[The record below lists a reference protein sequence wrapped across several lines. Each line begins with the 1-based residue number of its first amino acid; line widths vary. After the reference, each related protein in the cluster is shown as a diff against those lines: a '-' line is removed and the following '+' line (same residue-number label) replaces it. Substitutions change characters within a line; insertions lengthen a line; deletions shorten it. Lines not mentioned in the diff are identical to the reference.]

1 MAAGG
6 RPLRR
11 FRRIWSRLMA
21 DISRLIEGACDYHLS
36 GDVAASRDAF
46 LSVLQSDPRNVTAL
60 HHLGIIAFQAGQE
73 SDAINYLKSAAS
85 AGPDRD
91 DVMADIGVMLR
102 CLGDLTQAETYLE
115 RACHLAPKNAAHL
128 YNFGLVLGDL
138 NKLSESEAAYR
149 VALRLDPYH
158 TGARNNLG
166 NILKR
171 QARHGEAYQAYR
183 EALIVD
189 PEYTPALR
197 NIADALEQ
205 SGEVEKAG
213 KAYVNATRIRSD
225 GATLIRDALLL
236 PVIPESRGQ
245 IEDYRAR
252 MEEKLEQL
260 KDQSLRIDDPVYE
273 VGATNFMLAY
283 HGLND
288 RSLQTKVADL
298 YRRVAPSLTFGAPHC
313 RDWLAGM
320 AGGFLRV
327 GFVSSFFIEH
337 TVGRLME
344 GVITGVSGRHA
355 EVIVYT
361 AASASDQLTAR
372 LGRSASKIVQ
382 LPRRLEAAQQII
394 AEDELDI
401 LYFCDIGMEPFT
413 YFLSFARLAPIQC
426 AGWGHPVTT
435 GISTIDYF
443 VSSRTMEPTSA
454 DEAYSENLV
463 QIDGIPT
470 PIRNPAGYI
479 TAPHRKEEKILCPQS
494 LFKFHPDFDNL
505 IGSILRACPRA
516 ELLLLQGSRPEWT
529 GLLEG
534 RFRRTIPDVIDRI
547 GYLPRMRREEFLST
561 LAAAPL
567 VLDTPHYS
575 GGLTTQEALAFGTPV
590 VTLPGEFLRGRVT
603 HGAYKKMG
611 FMACVADSSEAYV
624 DTAVQLVQ
632 DPEYERDVRSGILE
646 TVPALFDVSGSVREH
661 LEFFERASFGEN

>member
-1 MAAGG
+1 
-6 RPLRR
+6 
-11 FRRIWSRLMA
+11 MA
-21 DISRLIEGACDYHLS
+21 DISRLLEDARSYHLS
-36 GDVAASRDAF
+36 GDVSASRDAF

-60 HHLGIIAFQAGQE
+60 HHLGIIAFKSGQE

-85 AGPDRD
+85 AGADRD
-91 DVMADIGVMLR
+91 DVMADMGVIFR
-102 CLGDLTQAETYLE
+102 YLGDLSQAETFLE
-115 RACHLAPKNAAHL
+115 KACLLAPKSASHL

-149 VALRLDPYH
+149 MALRHDPCH
-158 TGARNNLG
+158 VGAHNNLG
-166 NILKR
+166 NVLKR
-171 QARHGEAYQAYR
+171 QARYGEAYQAYR

-189 PEYTPALR
+189 PDYTPALK

-213 KAYVNATRIRSD
+213 KAYASATRIRSD

-236 PVIPESRGQ
+236 PVIPESRAQ

-252 MEEKLEQL
+252 MEGKLEQL
-260 KDQSLRIDDPVYE
+260 KEQSLRIDDPVYE

-283 HGLND
+283 HGMND

-313 RDWLAGM
+313 RDWLAGTE
-320 AGGFLRV
+320 GGSLRV

-344 GVITGVSGRHA
+344 GVITGVSGRQA

-361 AASASDQLTAR
+361 AASTSDQLTAR
-372 LGRSASKIVQ
+372 LGRSASKVVQ
-382 LPRRLEAAQQII
+382 LPRRLEAAQQMI
-394 AEDELDI
+394 ADDELDI

-443 VSSRTMEPTSA
+443 VSSRMMEPTSA
-454 DEAYSENLV
+454 DDDYSENLV

-470 PIRNPAGYI
+470 PIRNPADYM
-479 TAPHRKEEKILCPQS
+479 TTPHRKEEKILCPQS

-516 ELLLLQGSRPEWT
+516 QLLLLQGSRPEWT

-534 RFRRTIPDVIDRI
+534 RFRKTIPDVIDRI
-547 GYLPRMRREEFLST
+547 GYLPRMRRQDFLST

-590 VTLPGEFLRGRVT
+590 VTLPGKFLRGRVT
-603 HGAYKKMG
+603 TGAYRKMG
-611 FMACVADSSEAYV
+611 FMACVADSSEAYE
-624 DTAVQLVQ
+624 DIAIELIQNS
-632 DPEYERDVRSGILE
+632 EYARDVRAGILE

-661 LEFFERASFGEN
+661 LEFFERASLGEN

>member
-1 MAAGG
+1 
-6 RPLRR
+6 
-11 FRRIWSRLMA
+11 MA
-21 DISRLIEGACDYHLS
+21 DISRLLEDARAYHLS

-60 HHLGIIAFQAGQE
+60 HHLGIIAFKSGQE
-73 SDAINYLKSAAS
+73 SDAINYLKGAAS
-85 AGPDRD
+85 AGPDHD
-91 DVMADIGVMLR
+91 DVMADMGVIFR
-102 CLGDLTQAETYLE
+102 YLGDLSQAETFLE
-115 RACHLAPKNAAHL
+115 KACLLAPKSASHL

-149 VALRLDPYH
+149 MALRHDPCH
-158 TGARNNLG
+158 VGAHNNLG

-171 QARHGEAYQAYR
+171 QARYGEAYQAYS

-189 PEYTPALR
+189 PDYTPALR

-213 KAYVNATRIRSD
+213 KAYASATRIRSD

-236 PVIPESRGQ
+236 PVIPESRAQ

-252 MEEKLEQL
+252 MEGKLEQL
-260 KDQSLRIDDPVYE
+260 KEQSLRIDDPVYE

-283 HGLND
+283 HGMND

-313 RDWLAGM
+313 QDLLAGTE
-320 AGGFLRV
+320 GGSLRV

-344 GVITGVSGRHA
+344 GVITGVSGRQA

-361 AASASDQLTAR
+361 AASTSDQLTAR
-372 LGRSASKIVQ
+372 LGRSASKVVH
-382 LPRRLEAAQQII
+382 LPRRLEAAQQMI
-394 AEDELDI
+394 ADDELDI

-443 VSSRTMEPTSA
+443 VSGRMMEPTNA

-470 PIRNPAGYI
+470 PIRNPADYM
-479 TAPHRKEEKILCPQS
+479 TTPHRKEEKILCPQS

-516 ELLLLQGSRPEWT
+516 QLLLLQGSRPEWT

-534 RFRRTIPDVIDRI
+534 RFRKTIPDVIDRI
-547 GYLPRMRREEFLST
+547 GYLPRMRRQDFLST

-590 VTLPGEFLRGRVT
+590 VTLPGKFLRGRVT
-603 HGAYKKMG
+603 TGAYRKMG
-611 FMACVADSSEAYV
+611 FMACVADSSEAYE
-624 DTAVQLVQ
+624 DIAIELIQNT
-632 DPEYERDVRSGILE
+632 EYARDVRAGILE

-661 LEFFERASFGEN
+661 LKFFERASLGED

>member
-1 MAAGG
+1 
-6 RPLRR
+6 
-11 FRRIWSRLMA
+11 MA
-21 DISRLIEGACDYHLS
+21 DISRLLEDARAYHLS

-60 HHLGIIAFQAGQE
+60 HHLGIIAFKSGQE

-85 AGPDRD
+85 AGADRD
-91 DVMADIGVMLR
+91 DVMADMGVIFR
-102 CLGDLTQAETYLE
+102 YLGDLSQAETFLE
-115 RACHLAPKNAAHL
+115 KACLLAPKSASHL

-149 VALRLDPYH
+149 MALRHDPYH
-158 TGARNNLG
+158 VGAHNNLG
-166 NILKR
+166 NVLKR
-171 QARHGEAYQAYR
+171 QARYGEAYQAYS

-189 PEYTPALR
+189 PDYTPALK

-213 KAYVNATRIRSD
+213 KAYASATRIRSD

-236 PVIPESRGQ
+236 PVIPESRAQ

-252 MEEKLEQL
+252 MEGKLEQL
-260 KDQSLRIDDPVYE
+260 KEQSLRIDDPVYE

-283 HGLND
+283 HGMND
-288 RSLQTKVADL
+288 RGLQTKVADL

-313 RDWLAGM
+313 RDWLAGTE
-320 AGGFLRV
+320 GGSLRV

-344 GVITGVSGRHA
+344 GVITGVSGRQA

-361 AASASDQLTAR
+361 AASTSDQLTAR
-372 LGRSASKIVQ
+372 LGRSASKVVH
-382 LPRRLEAAQQII
+382 LPRRLEAAQQMI
-394 AEDELDI
+394 ADDELDI

-443 VSSRTMEPTSA
+443 VSSRMMEPTSA
-454 DEAYSENLV
+454 DDDYSENLV

-470 PIRNPAGYI
+470 PIRNPADYM
-479 TAPHRKEEKILCPQS
+479 TTPHRKEEKILCPQS

-516 ELLLLQGSRPEWT
+516 QLLLLQGSRPEWT

-534 RFRRTIPDVIDRI
+534 RFRKTIPDVIDRI
-547 GYLPRMRREEFLST
+547 GYLPRMRRQDFLSI

-590 VTLPGEFLRGRVT
+590 VTLPGKFLRGRVT
-603 HGAYKKMG
+603 TGAYRKMG
-611 FMACVADSSEAYV
+611 FMACVADSSEAYG
-624 DTAVQLVQ
+624 DIAIELIQNS
-632 DPEYERDVRSGILE
+632 EYARDVRAGILE

-661 LEFFERASFGEN
+661 LKFFERASLSEN

>member
-1 MAAGG
+1 
-6 RPLRR
+6 
-11 FRRIWSRLMA
+11 MA
-21 DISRLIEGACDYHLS
+21 DIRRLIEDARAYHLS

-60 HHLGIIAFQAGQE
+60 HYLGILAFEGGQK
-73 SDAINYLKSAAS
+73 SDAIHYLKSAAA

-91 DVMADIGVMLR
+91 EVMADMGVIFR
-102 CLGDLTQAETYLE
+102 YLGELTEAENCLE
-115 RACHLAPKNAAHL
+115 RACLLAPKSAAHH

-149 VALRLDPYH
+149 MAVSLDPCH
-158 TGARNNLG
+158 AGARNNLG

-171 QARHGEAYQAYR
+171 QARHGEAYQAYK

-189 PEYTPALR
+189 PDYNPALK
-197 NIADALEQ
+197 NMADVLEQ
-205 SGEVEKAG
+205 SGEVEKAD
-213 KAYVNATRIRSD
+213 KAYASAISVRSD

-252 MEEKLEQL
+252 METKLEQL
-260 KDQSLRIDDPVYE
+260 EDQSLRIDDPVYE
-273 VGATNFMLAY
+273 VGSTNFMLAY

-288 RSLQTKVADL
+288 RNLQIKIADL

-320 AGGFLRV
+320 EGGSVRV
-327 GFVSSFFIEH
+327 GFVSAFFVEH

-344 GVITGVSGRHA
+344 GVITGVPGRQA

-361 AASASDQLTAR
+361 AAASSDQLTAR

-382 LPRRLEAAQQII
+382 LPRQLEVAHQII
-394 AEDELDI
+394 AEDKLDI
-401 LYFCDIGMEPFT
+401 LYFCDIGLEPFT

-435 GISTIDYF
+435 GISTIDHF
-443 VSSRTMEPTSA
+443 VSSRMMEPTRA

-470 PIRNPAGYI
+470 PIRNPAGYM
-479 TAPHRKEEKILCPQS
+479 TAPDQKEQNILCPQS
-494 LFKFHPDFDNL
+494 LFKFHPDFDAL
-505 IGSILRACPRA
+505 IGNILRACPQA
-516 ELLLLQGSRPEWT
+516 KLMLIQGSRREWA
-529 GLLEG
+529 GLLDE
-534 RFRRTIPDVIDRI
+534 RFRKSIPDVIDRI
-547 GYLPRMRREEFLST
+547 GYLPRMSREDFLST

-575 GGLTTQEALAFGTPV
+575 GGLTTQEALACGTPV
-590 VTLPGEFLRGRVT
+590 VTLPGRFLRGRVT
-603 HGAYKKMG
+603 TGAYRKMG
-611 FMACVADSSEAYV
+611 FMRCVADSSEAYV
-624 DTAVQLVQ
+624 DIAIQLIQ
-632 DPEYERDVRSGILE
+632 NSEYAREVRAGILE
-646 TVPALFDVSGSVREH
+646 TVPALFDVSGAVREH
-661 LEFFERASFGEN
+661 LKFFVRASFGGG